1 MARPAPSTAA
11 GPAASTAARASNA
24 ATCRSDPPLARSMV
38 SSTSRRATIILAASR
53 ITAAPTTIRLT
64 NSSSSTVSMAAW
76 VPRNSDRSEIS
87 GEVTVS
93 VSALGASGPV
103 SAGGVVIARLS
114 ALSRPCAW
122 SAVTLLGSS
131 GNSQLSSM
139 PGPLNASCIAA
150 SWSGSAKTP
159 PTQNGMVAAVSCWS
173 AGVPAV
179 ESCVQKVEP
188 GARSRT
194 IAVTKSPTG
203 PAGVATDRR
212 LPGCNPNR
220 AAVCV
225 VAATATIPAGTAPP
239 AYAPAV
245 SWALLVSG
253 SR

>member
-1 MARPAPSTAA
+1 MTSATGRRHALAGRPVSAPMIRAGLLAGAGLRCRHTAISGGPASAAATAIPASGQPADDDQEPPGIRAMARPAPSTAA

-103 SAGGVVIARLS
+103 SAGGVVTARLS

-122 SAVTLLGSS
+122 SAVTPPGSS

-159 PTQNGMVAAVSCWS
+159 PTQNGS
-173 AGVPAV
+173 
-179 ESCVQKVEP
+179 E
-188 GARSRT
+188 
-194 IAVTKSPTG
+194 
-203 PAGVATDRR
+203 RR
-212 LPGCNPNR
+212 P
-220 AAVCV
+220 
-225 VAATATIPAGTAPP
+225 
-239 AYAPAV
+239 
-245 SWALLVSG
+245 
-253 SR
+253 